1 MKYKNIFFISPPFYS
16 HFNPLLMLARSLK
29 KQGARVSFATSID
42 FKDKVEEEGLDYYEL
57 DISKNKNTTKEASQP
72 IEEIKRLE
80 EFFEATRKGPIET
93 LITQSLHRKA
103 DMLYS
108 PDELISNI
116 KDIVSKIEVDVFV
129 VDILSYSVTLSLYY
143 LGLPFITFCPPH
155 PNTIPGEG
163 LHFNLP
169 PNWPKPIKV
178 KEDDLARLKEVSK
191 KTQGEF
197 TKVFNDVISK
207 NPSLKLTDN
216 AFSLVS
222 NIGILYNY
230 FDFNKIEDKDH
241 TPRKIFMGNSFKE
254 KTLDSTW
261 LEILKTKDMKIMITL
276 GTFLSNREDVL
287 EKLIG
292 WTREIYPK
300 ALIIVSAGANANS
313 LRKYNTAKLII
324 RDFIPQIGL
333 MPYMDL
339 VVFHGGC
346 NTLTEAIY
354 YGKKILVLP
363 FSSDQFNIAYDVEKN
378 KLGFILDPNN
388 LNKDDLEGAYRG
400 LENLNIKDILYW
412 SEFSKSSGPDYAAQ
426 IILSLK

>member
-1 MKYKNIFFISPPFYS
+1 
-16 HFNPLLMLARSLK
+16 
-29 KQGARVSFATSID
+29 
-42 FKDKVEEEGLDYYEL
+42 
-57 DISKNKNTTKEASQP
+57 
-72 IEEIKRLE
+72 
-80 EFFEATRKGPIET
+80 
-93 LITQSLHRKA
+93 
-103 DMLYS
+103 
-108 PDELISNI
+108 
-116 KDIVSKIEVDVFV
+116 
-129 VDILSYSVTLSLYY
+129 
-143 LGLPFITFCPPH
+143 
-155 PNTIPGEG
+155 
-163 LHFNLP
+163 
-169 PNWPKPIKV
+169 
-178 KEDDLARLKEVSK
+178 
-191 KTQGEF
+191 
-197 TKVFNDVISK
+197 
-207 NPSLKLTDN
+207 
-216 AFSLVS
+216 
-222 NIGILYNY
+222 
-230 FDFNKIEDKDH
+230 
-241 TPRKIFMGNSFKE
+241 
-254 KTLDSTW
+254 
-261 LEILKTKDMKIMITL
+261 MITL

-313 LRKYNTAKLII
+313 LRKYNTAKVII

-412 SEFSKSSGPDYAAQ
+412 SEFSKSRGPDYAAQ